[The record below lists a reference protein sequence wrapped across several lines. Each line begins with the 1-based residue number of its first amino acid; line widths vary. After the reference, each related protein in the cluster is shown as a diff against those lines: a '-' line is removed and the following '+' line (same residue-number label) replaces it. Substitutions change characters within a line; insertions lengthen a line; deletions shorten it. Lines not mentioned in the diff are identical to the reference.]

1 MHRKTVVD
9 AISAAM
15 VAALSPAL
23 MVAPKVPAPH
33 AVKDV
38 ETDAAMD
45 ATAVVAVAA
54 AVVNAKAAHSAN
66 ASVQTANPWQPMR
79 RRYKAPRPQTV
90 DAPNA
95 HPVPNALSA
104 QNAATVLAEV
114 LNAKTAITPTP

>member
-1 MHRKTVVD
+1 M
-9 AISAAM
+9 AAAM

-23 MVAPKVPAPH
+23 IVAPKVPAPH

-38 ETDAAMD
+38 ETDAVKAAVMD

-79 RRYKAPRPQTV
+79 RRCKAP
-90 DAPNA
+90 
-95 HPVPNALSA
+95 
-104 QNAATVLAEV
+104 
-114 LNAKTAITPTP
+114 